1 MIIWA
6 SESVVD
12 FQKYYLKKNQ
22 MWIFKNLVFIGAVCI
37 KTFEKSVKKQQQ
49 WYHAIAWLS
58 ARRKK
63 RTNVG
68 GNRFKVAQRNVDQG

>member
-49 WYHAIAWLS
+49 CYP
-58 ARRKK
+58 
-63 RTNVG
+63 VG
-68 GNRFKVAQRNVDQG
+68 KPPIFCLKTEHLDPPMTKNDTV